1 MPNVAEVGGMSP
13 HSEAD
18 NRVGYSG
25 AQWGNSQ
32 LRIPIS
38 CISTIS
44 LLGMQ
49 PTDTLTQVW
58 KGLCKRMLNVA
69 LPLVA
74 EVRTMRGPLLG
85 QCVHKTC
92 SWKGSHR
99 LDTQWQSTCR

>member
-13 HSEAD
+13 HSEAG

-74 EVRTMRGPLLG
+74 ER
-85 QCVHKTC
+85 
-92 SWKGSHR
+92 
-99 LDTQWQSTCR
+99 